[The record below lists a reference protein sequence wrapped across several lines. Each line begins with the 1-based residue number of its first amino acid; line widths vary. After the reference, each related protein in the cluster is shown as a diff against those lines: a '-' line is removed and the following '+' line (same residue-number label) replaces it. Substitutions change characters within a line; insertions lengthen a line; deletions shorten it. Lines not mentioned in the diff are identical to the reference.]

1 MRQNTTETLPE
12 KEEEIEQLIHN
23 LENLNF
29 QNDSELHEA
38 LSVSLGDFLSKNFS
52 PTELEE
58 RFRENLTKQSGWE
71 TANRILTFGVY
82 NDEVHL
88 HIAPVFSESVAEV
101 KRLFFEG
108 LRVLA
113 NLLQSDPR
121 LHNIRIITGQSWIV
135 YEHQKLLERMGF
147 SITNL
152 DEAEKAGRA
161 EIMKEKL
168 IELYG

>member
-1 MRQNTTETLPE
+1 MMRQNTTETLPE

-88 HIAPVFSESVAEV
+88 HIAPVF
-101 KRLFFEG
+101 FEG